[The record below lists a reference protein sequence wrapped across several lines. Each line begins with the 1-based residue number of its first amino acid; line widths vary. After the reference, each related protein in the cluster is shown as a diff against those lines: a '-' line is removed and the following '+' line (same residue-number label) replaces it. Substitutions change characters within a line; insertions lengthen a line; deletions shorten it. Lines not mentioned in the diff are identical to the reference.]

1 MMNKAL
7 LKKILQRIK
16 KQIPIFAVIMVLSA
30 LFAGLSLYIPKL
42 FGGAIDLL
50 TGRDGVDFSALT
62 VILIKIAV
70 FSASAA
76 VVQYIMTALANRA
89 AYKITADLRKETF
102 DKIHTLPMSYLDSHP
117 TGDTLS
123 RFTNDAETFS
133 DGLLLG
139 FTQLFS
145 GVSLIVG
152 TLIYMLTIKPSV
164 TAVVVL
170 LTPLSLFTARLIAKK
185 TFGMF
190 SKQTSDTAAQ
200 TAYITETVGEQKTVR
215 ALGAEAEAAAK
226 FDKYNENLR
235 RSSMKATFFS
245 SLTNPSTRFINAV
258 VYGAVA
264 LTGALSV
271 IAGGGMTVGAL
282 ASFLAYAN
290 KYTKPFNE
298 ISGVIAEL
306 QSAFACAE
314 RIFGFLEQKEEAPDG
329 KRDNEIKSNDVKIDD
344 MSFSYLPDK
353 PLIKHMDFDAREG
366 KHTAIVGPTGCGK
379 TTLINLLMRFYDV
392 TGGSI
397 SVGGVDVRDM
407 SRRALRCRFGM
418 VLQDTWLRYGT
429 VADNIAVSKP
439 GASREEIIGA
449 AKAAHA
455 HGFITRLPD
464 GYDTVI
470 GEDGGG
476 LSAGQKQLLCIARVM
491 LCRPD
496 MLILDEATSS
506 IDTVTE
512 KKIQAAF
519 DALTEGRTA
528 FIVAHRLSTVLNADE
543 ILVMRSGD
551 IVERGTHAELL
562 NKRGFYYD
570 LYQSQFKQGKQI

>member
-50 TGRDGVDFSALT
+50 TGRDGVGFSALT

-439 GASREEIIGA
+439 GASREEIIEA

-455 HGFITRLPD
+455 HGFITRLSD

-519 DALTEGRTA
+519 DTLTEGRTA

>member
-1 MMNKAL
+1 MNKAL
-7 LKKILQRIK
+7 LKKILDRIK

-50 TGRDGVDFSALT
+50 NGKDGVDFSALS

-102 DKIHTLPMSYLDSHP
+102 DKIHTLPMSYLDSHQ

-139 FTQLFS
+139 FTQFFS

-329 KRDNEIKSNDVKIDD
+329 KRDNEIKSNDVKIDG

-353 PLIKHMDFDAREG
+353 PLIKHMDFDAHEG

-439 GASREEIIGA
+439 GASREEIIEA

-455 HGFITRLPD
+455 HGFITRLSD

-512 KKIQAAF
+512 KKIQQAF

-562 NKRGFYYD
+562 NKRGFYHD

>member
-7 LKKILQRIK
+7 LKKILDRIK

-50 TGRDGVDFSALT
+50 NGKDGVDFSALS

-102 DKIHTLPMSYLDSHP
+102 DKIHTLPMSYLDSHQ

-139 FTQLFS
+139 FTQFFS

-329 KRDNEIKSNDVKIDD
+329 KRDNEIKSNDVKIDG

-353 PLIKHMDFDAREG
+353 PLIKHMDFDAHEG

-439 GASREEIIGA
+439 GASREEIIEA

-455 HGFITRLPD
+455 HGFITRLSD

-512 KKIQAAF
+512 KKIQQAF

-562 NKRGFYYD
+562 NKRGFYHD

>member
-1 MMNKAL
+1 MNKAL

-50 TGRDGVDFSALT
+50 TGKDGVDFSALS

-102 DKIHTLPMSYLDSHP
+102 DKILTLPMSYLDSHP

-353 PLIKHMDFDAREG
+353 PLIKHMDFDAHEG

-439 GASREEIIGA
+439 GASREEIIEA

-455 HGFITRLPD
+455 HGFITRLSD

-519 DALTEGRTA
+519 DTLTEGRTA

-562 NKRGFYYD
+562 NKRGFYHD

>member
-1 MMNKAL
+1 MNKAL
-7 LKKILQRIK
+7 LKKILKRIK

-50 TGRDGVDFSALT
+50 TGKDGVDFSALT
-62 VILIKIAV
+62 VILIKIAI
-70 FSASAA
+70 FSVSAA

-117 TGDTLS
+117 TGDTIS

-185 TFGMF
+185 TFGLF

-215 ALGAEAEAAAK
+215 ALGAEDEAAAK

-271 IAGGGMTVGAL
+271 IAGGTMTVGAL

-314 RIFGFLEQKEEAPDG
+314 RIFGFLEQEEEAPDG
-329 KRDNEIKSNDVKIDD
+329 DRDNEIKSNDVVIND

-353 PLIKHMDFDAREG
+353 PLIKHMDFAAHEG

-397 SVGGVDVRDM
+397 TVGGVDVRDM
-407 SRRALRCRFGM
+407 SRRALRSRFGM

-429 VADNIAVSKP
+429 VAENIAVSKP
-439 GASREEIIGA
+439 GASLEEIIEA

-455 HGFITRLPD
+455 HGFITRLPK

-491 LCRPD
+491 LCKPD

-512 KKIQAAF
+512 KKIQQAF

-528 FIVAHRLSTVLNADE
+528 FIVAHRLSTVQSADE

-551 IVERGTHAELL
+551 IVERGTHTELI

-570 LYQSQFKQGKQI
+570 LYQSQFKHGKQI

>member
-1 MMNKAL
+1 MNKKLL
-7 LKKILQRIK
+7 LKILKHIK
-16 KQIPIFAVIMVLSA
+16 KQLPVFSVIMVLSA
-30 LFAGLSLYIPKL
+30 VYAGLSLYVPLL
-42 FGGAIDLL
+42 FGRVIDLL
-50 TGRDGVDFSALT
+50 TGADGVDFSALA
-62 VILIKIAV
+62 VLLVKIII

-76 VVQYIMTALANRA
+76 ALQYLTSVLSNRA
-89 AYKITADLRKETF
+89 AYKTVCELRQQTF
-102 DKIHTLPMSYLDSHP
+102 EKIHRLPMSYLDAHP
-117 TGDTLS
+117 MGDIIS

-145 GVSLIVG
+145 GISLIIG
-152 TLIYMLTIKPSV
+152 TLIFMLAIKPSV

-170 LTPLSLFTARLIAKK
+170 LTPLSLFTARLIASR
-185 TFGMF
+185 TFGLF
-190 SKQTSDTAAQ
+190 SKQAADTASQ
-200 TAYITETVGEQKTVR
+200 TSFVTETVGEQKTVR
-215 ALGAEAEAAAK
+215 ALGAEQDFEAEFNK
-226 FDKYNENLR
+226 RNEKLKK
-235 RSSMKATFFS
+235 SSLKAVFFS

-258 VYGAVA
+258 VYAAVA

-271 IAGGGMTVGAL
+271 IAGGTMTVGAL

-314 RIFGFLEQKEEAPDG
+314 RIFTFLEQPEESPDG
-329 KRDNEIKSNDVKIDD
+329 ECDGEIKSNDIEIKN

-353 PLIKHMDFDAREG
+353 PLIENMNFTAPEG

-392 TGGSI
+392 TDGGI
-397 SVGGVDVRDM
+397 YLGGVDVRDM
-407 SRRALRCRFGM
+407 SRRALRRRYGM

-429 VADNIAVSKP
+429 VAENIAVSKP
-439 GASREEIIGA
+439 GATLDEIISA

-455 HGFITRLPD
+455 YGFILRLPL
-464 GYDTVI
+464 GFDTVI

-491 LCRPD
+491 LCKPD

-506 IDTVTE
+506 IDTMTE
-512 KKIQAAF
+512 KKIQQAF
-519 DALTEGRTA
+519 DTLTEGRTA

-543 ILVMRSGD
+543 ILVMKSGS
-551 IVERGTHAELL
+551 IVERGTHADLI